1 MSELIW
7 RDALGQADAIRS
19 GEVSAVELTGVYLD
33 RIERLDGTLRAYVTV
48 DREGALKAA
57 AKVDSHRHSDP
68 ESLPPFAGVPMSI
81 KDTDD
86 VAGMPTTHSCALLA
100 DRVAADDAPIVTRFR
115 SSGAIML
122 GKSNLPEFCS
132 TMTTS
137 RLNGTCR
144 NPWNTDHTPGGS
156 SGGAGAALAAGLCA
170 LSHGTDGGGS
180 VRTPASW
187 CGVAGIKPTRGLVTF
202 GPELDHPSY
211 GTSSHGILTRSM
223 RDMAAMLDFMAPQ
236 GTWTPW
242 RPRAFSEELLEPPER
257 LRIGLCTTFPAG
269 EVEVE
274 VASAV
279 EAAGRLAKDLGHTV
293 DWAQPSWETVLSA
306 VVPMAAPGIAHLV
319 EIADIDSI
327 EPRNQAMLRYEQEL
341 TVLDHYRM
349 IERARAARLEFL
361 KLWSDI
367 DVLIAPVAG
376 IVAPPVD
383 WAPWD
388 QTPEE
393 HRQRFSDFA
402 NFAHPINL
410 SGQPAISLPLAWSEA
425 GLPIGVQLIGRP
437 LEEATLLK
445 LGAQFEQASH
455 WLDKM
460 ASVSEILDQ
469 CS

>member
-1 MSELIW
+1 
-7 RDALGQADAIRS
+7 
-19 GEVSAVELTGVYLD
+19 
-33 RIERLDGTLRAYVTV
+33 
-48 DREGALKAA
+48 
-57 AKVDSHRHSDP
+57 
-68 ESLPPFAGVPMSI
+68 MSI

-86 VAGMPTTHSCALLA
+86 VAGMPTTHSCGLLA
-100 DRVAADDAPIVTRFR
+100 GRVAVEDAPIVTRFR

-144 NPWNTDHTPGGS
+144 NPWDTSRTPGGS
-156 SGGAGAALAAGLCA
+156 SGGAGAGLAAGLCA

-223 RDMAAMLDFMAPQ
+223 RDMAAMLDVIAPQ
-236 GTWTPW
+236 GSWTPS
-242 RPRAFSEELLEPPER
+242 RPRSFAEEISEQPGP
-257 LRIGLCTTFPAG
+257 LRIGLCTSFPAG
-269 EVEVE
+269 EVEAE
-274 VASAV
+274 VAAAV
-279 EAAGRLAKDLGHTV
+279 ESAGRLSEELGHSV
-293 DWAQPSWETVLSA
+293 EWVQPAWETVLSA
-306 VVPMAAPGIAHLV
+306 VVPMAAPSIANLV
-319 EIADIDSI
+319 DIADIESL
-327 EPRNQAMLRYEQEL
+327 EPRNQAMLRHELEL

-376 IVAPPVD
+376 ILAPPVE

-393 HRQRFSDFA
+393 HHQRFADFA

-410 SGQPAISLPLAWSEA
+410 SGQPAVSLPLAWSEA

-437 LEEATLLK
+437 LEEAIILK
-445 LGAQFEQASH
+445 LGAQFEEASP
-455 WLDKM
+455 WLEKM
-460 ASVSEILDQ
+460 ASVSSILDR
-469 CS
+469 CD